1 MAAAVTFVVGRA
13 GAGKSRYLREYAA
26 SLAAAGERA
35 YYIVPEQFT
44 FETERA
50 LCRSLGGLL
59 DIRVCSFTTLADRV
73 LKETGERRVFL
84 TRQGRRMVIRKCAED
99 SAKRLNA
106 FARVYDRPGFSEKC
120 DEFFT
125 LCKRFDIFP
134 ENLAEAADKMAAG
147 SPLREKLTDLARI
160 YGAYQA
166 HLSAQSLDAEDAFF
180 VLCERLPD
188 SSVKGAQIVI
198 DGFDLISEQLFDI
211 ISVLMDVSPRITV
224 AMRLDLS
231 PRCRDARVFAAE
243 ERVYARIRNL
253 AAQKGCSVET
263 VRLPGETST
272 DDPARAKA
280 PALVHL
286 EREGFAYP
294 YCACDGAASDAIR
307 VFAGTDVRA
316 EAEAAADA
324 ILQAA
329 ASGMRFR
336 DMALI
341 AADMEKYLE
350 PVGRALRA
358 RDIPFFT
365 DAKHPLSGYPAAVL
379 CVSALRAAS
388 RGFPAEEVLRL
399 AKTGLADAARGETE
413 ALENYILEKNA
424 RGSMLQK
431 PFPPGAPEE
440 AEAARAKL
448 MEPLSRLRAGLSAS
462 RTAAGKAAALYEYM
476 LSLSLRDKLVSL
488 TEELRLDGELERM
501 EETAQVYNMLLELI
515 GQMHAILGETNVSTA
530 RFVDIFEEGV
540 SSYEVGVIPS
550 NADQLLFGSLGRS
563 RARDLEALYILGA
576 SQGAFP
582 AAVTDD
588 GMISDAEIAT
598 LAGLGL
604 TELPDTGKRAD
615 KELADVYGAVTRPR
629 TLLYLSYPLAGTDG
643 APCALIDRIGELFP
657 DVTARTDLAPGPP
670 VSPES
675 ALRRLS
681 AALRAGVDAGE
692 MSAYAAP
699 LYAAFAARGGSEG
712 WGARLNNIERA
723 LFYNASPEP
732 FGQELA
738 AALYGAPLRGSA
750 SRLEAFNACPFK
762 HFARYGLKLEPR
774 REYRERSADEGTFCH
789 DALSLFTKTLI
800 ERDQAPGL
808 YTEEEIES
816 ILAEILPK
824 LAAEH
829 NGGILLDTA
838 RNRALFARLARKIAA
853 TAKAVVAQLAA
864 GSFRLSGCEVPF
876 GRGKPFPPIVLEL
889 PGGRTYELS
898 GRIDRV
904 DAYAAPDGETYVRV
918 VDYKTGNASLAMEDL
933 YEGLKLQL
941 PLYIRAITCVARVE
955 EKAARAAGMY
965 YLPVAEPVVPEGDEA
980 QVLDALL
987 RAFRMKGLT
996 VADAALMEAGGAGVA
1011 FSGRRTKYAV
1021 GADSFDAASRYAAE
1035 KAAATARSIAE
1046 GRAET
1051 APFRRK
1057 NGFTACGMCDFATVC
1072 GFDAS
1077 LSGCAYRSVRGMT
1090 VDAFFREVTDAK
1102 VDG

>member
-1 MAAAVTFVVGRA
+1 MPAAVTFVVGRA

-26 SLAAAGERA
+26 ALAKSGERA

-59 DIRVCSFTTLADRV
+59 DVRVCSFTTLADRV

-99 SAKRLNA
+99 AAGRLDA

-120 DEFFT
+120 DAFFT

-134 ENLAEAADKMAAG
+134 EALADAAGKLSGG
-147 SPLREKLTDLARI
+147 SPLRGKLADLACI
-160 YGAYQA
+160 YEAYQA
-166 HLSAQSLDAEDAFF
+166 HLSAHSLDAEDAFF
-180 VLCERLPD
+180 ALCERLPL

-211 ISVLMDVSPRITV
+211 ISVLMDIAPRITV
-224 AMRLDLS
+224 ALRLDPS

-243 ERVYARIRNL
+243 ERVYARIRSI
-253 AAQKGCSVET
+253 AEQKGCPVET
-263 VRLPGETST
+263 VRLPAAAQT
-272 DDPARAKA
+272 PADGKA

-294 YCACDGAASDAIR
+294 YHAYDGAAADAIR

-324 ILQAA
+324 LLLAA
-329 ASGMRFR
+329 GAGMRFR

-341 AADMEKYLE
+341 AADMEKYIE

-358 RDIPFFT
+358 RGIPFFT

-388 RGFPAEEVLRL
+388 RGFPAKEVLRL
-399 AKTGLADAARGETE
+399 AKTGLANADRGETE

-424 RGSMLQK
+424 RGSLLQK
-431 PFPPGAPEE
+431 PFAPDAPEA
-440 AEAARAKL
+440 AEAARGKL
-448 MEPLSRLRAGLSAS
+448 MEPLARLRAGLSAS

-476 LSLSLRDKLVSL
+476 LSLALRDQLVAL
-488 TEELRLDGELERM
+488 TDELRLEGDLERM

-515 GQMHAILGETNVSTA
+515 SQLYAILGETTVSSA
-530 RFVDIFEEGV
+530 RFIDLFEEGI

-604 TELPDTGKRAD
+604 SELPDTGKLSD
-615 KELADVYGAVTRPR
+615 KELSDVYGAVTKPR
-629 TLLYLSYPLAGTDG
+629 TLLYLSYPLAGADG

-657 DVTARTDLAPGPP
+657 DVRVGTDLTPGAPA
-670 VSPES
+670 SPES

-692 MSAYAAP
+692 MSAVAAP
-699 LYAAFAARGGSEG
+699 LYASFAKRDESEG
-712 WGARLNNIERA
+712 WGARLSGIERA

-789 DALSLFTKTLI
+789 DALNLFTKALI
-800 ERDQAPGL
+800 ERKQAPGL
-808 YTEEEIES
+808 YTEEQIES
-816 ILAEILPK
+816 ILADILPK

-838 RNRALFARLARKIAA
+838 RNRALFARLARKITA

-864 GSFRLSGCEVPF
+864 GSFRLAGCEVPF

-918 VDYKTGNASLAMEDL
+918 IDYKTGIASLAMEDVF
-933 YEGLKLQL
+933 EGLKLQL
-941 PLYIRAITCVARVE
+941 PLYIRAVTCVAHAE

-965 YLPVAEPVVPEGDEA
+965 YLPVAEPTVAEGDEA
-980 QVLDALL
+980 QVLGALL
-987 RAFRMKGLT
+987 KAFRMKGLT
-996 VADAALMEAGGAGVA
+996 IADAALMNAGGAGVA
-1011 FSGRRTKYAV
+1011 FSQKGSKYTVSSDAFGTASDYAV
-1021 GADSFDAASRYAAE
+1021 K
-1035 KAAATARSIAE
+1035 KAAATASSIAE

-1051 APFRRK
+1051 APFRKK
-1057 NGFTACGMCDFATVC
+1057 NGYTACGICDFATVC
-1072 GFDAS
+1072 AFDAS
-1077 LSGCAYRSVRGMT
+1077 LSGCAYRSVQGMT
-1090 VDAFFREVTDAK
+1090 VQDFFQEVANAE
-1102 VDG
+1102 VDS